1 MYVHQEDGGLH
12 CQRCDDVYLY
22 RVNEI
27 NSLSYKNLTKT
38 RTHQMDDLK
47 VTFDKMKKSLNKYND
62 ISLLKDE
69 LSNQEFRPS
78 LIYLTDLNICVRYCI
93 FSDLEVVDSDKDLC
107 DIKISSESLN
117 NVMKN
122 AWGFGTLMVNGR
134 FQANYKT
141 FDNFVNQTRL
151 YYMNNIGKYFP
162 RDIKIG
168 DITNSP
174 SLVKKIISLGEK

>member
-1 MYVHQEDGGLH
+1 MKN
-12 CQRCDDVYLY
+12 YLY
-22 RVNEI
+22 DKNDMDL
-27 NSLSYKNLTKT
+27 LSN
-38 RTHQMDDLK
+38 
-47 VTFDKMKKSLNKYND
+47 
-62 ISLLKDE
+62 E
-69 LSNQEFRPS
+69 LSTKDFNPS
-78 LIYLTDLNICVRYCI
+78 LIYLTDLNISVRYCI
-93 FSDLEVVDSDKDLC
+93 FSDLDVVEVDKELC
-107 DIKISSESLN
+107 DIKMSSESLN

-162 RDIKIG
+162 KDVKIG

-174 SLVKKIISLGEK
+174 SLVKKIVSLGEQ